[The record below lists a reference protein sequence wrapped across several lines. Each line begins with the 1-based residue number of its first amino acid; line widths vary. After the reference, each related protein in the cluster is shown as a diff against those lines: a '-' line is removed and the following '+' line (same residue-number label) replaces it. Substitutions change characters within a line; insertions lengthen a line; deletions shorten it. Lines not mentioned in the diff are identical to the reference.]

1 VVRLC
6 VVLPSEEQRHRVHR
20 GSHRLKSVALHRVG
34 LLCVGHGHGIHL
46 RVVRLRVGLLCVGH
60 GHGIHLRVVRL
71 RAVHGHGIHLHEVP
85 MNALK
90 CEVRGRGIHLREE
103 RLHVGQNYEE

>member
-1 VVRLC
+1 VVRLY
-6 VVLPSEEQRHRVHR
+6 VVLLNEGQRHRVHR
-20 GSHRLKSVALHRVG
+20 GSHRLKSVVLHRVG
-34 LLCVGHGHGIHL
+34 LLCAGHGHGIHL
-46 RVVRLRVGLLCVGH
+46 H
-60 GHGIHLRVVRL
+60 VVRL

-90 CEVRGRGIHLREE
+90 CEVHDRGIHLREE